1 MKRARRIDPLY
12 VVATTLTIAVLGL
25 AVLVGA
31 NAQGQR
37 RTASVFDQTSGG
49 ASDLRALVEALGART
64 VILQGERFAP
74 RESGAS
80 VVFLLGATE
89 FVDEEDVT
97 AARAFLQ
104 NGGTL
109 VVATDAG
116 FAETALLRAF
126 GADLSGRA
134 LSSEYDTTSVLAA
147 PARANRIVLDRGATL
162 GLGDRWSPVARVGE
176 QTIAA
181 MTREGRGTVVL
192 VSSLAPFV
200 NALLGEGDNSRFALS
215 LAASGFG
222 AGRSVGFDEYHH
234 GAHPSPELLAVL
246 ERTWLGRAL
255 LVVAGIV
262 FVYLLW
268 SGRRFGPPLP
278 ADPRPPRSSL
288 DYVRGFAGLVRR
300 SGRDEIARDRLRRD
314 LRVGLAARYGLDPTT
329 GFDRVLATAD
339 ANEPTVAAEAR
350 AIDAALTRRLRDAEL
365 LRTVAR
371 IERVVAKREAV

>member
-12 VVATTLTIAVLGL
+12 VVATILTIAVLGL

-162 GLGDRWSPVARVGE
+162 NLGDRWSPVARVGE
-176 QTIAA
+176 QTVAA

-222 AGRSVGFDEYHH
+222 AGHSVGFDEYHH

>member
-12 VVATTLTIAVLGL
+12 VVATILTIAVLGL

-162 GLGDRWSPVARVGE
+162 NLGDRWSPVARVGE

-222 AGRSVGFDEYHH
+222 AGHSVGFDEYHH

-314 LRVGLAARYGLDPTT
+314 LRVGLATRYGLDPTT

-339 ANEPTVAAEAR
+339 ANEPIVAAEAR

>member
-12 VVATTLTIAVLGL
+12 VVATILTIAVLGL

-162 GLGDRWSPVARVGE
+162 NLGDRWSPVARAGE

>member
-12 VVATTLTIAVLGL
+12 VVATILTIAVLGL

-31 NAQGQR
+31 NAEGQR

-134 LSSEYDTTSVLAA
+134 LSTEYDTTSVLAA

-162 GLGDRWSPVARVGE
+162 NLGDRWSPVARVGE

-222 AGRSVGFDEYHH
+222 AGHSVGFDEYHH

>member
-12 VVATTLTIAVLGL
+12 VVATILTIAVLGL

-162 GLGDRWSPVARVGE
+162 NLGDRWSPVARVGE

-222 AGRSVGFDEYHH
+222 AGHSVGFDEYHH

-339 ANEPTVAAEAR
+339 ANEPIVAAEAR

>member
-12 VVATTLTIAVLGL
+12 VVATILTIAVLGL

-109 VVATDAG
+109 VVAADAG

-222 AGRSVGFDEYHH
+222 AGHSVGFDEYHH

>member
-12 VVATTLTIAVLGL
+12 VVATILTIAVLGL

>member
-12 VVATTLTIAVLGL
+12 VVATILTIAVLGL

-31 NAQGQR
+31 NAEGQR

-222 AGRSVGFDEYHH
+222 AGHSVGFDEYHH

-350 AIDAALTRRLRDAEL
+350 AIDATLTRRLRDAEL

>member
-12 VVATTLTIAVLGL
+12 VVATILTIAVLGL

-176 QTIAA
+176 QTVAA

-222 AGRSVGFDEYHH
+222 AGHSVGFDEYHH

>member
-12 VVATTLTIAVLGL
+12 VVATILTIAVLGL

-162 GLGDRWSPVARVGE
+162 NLGDRWSPVARVGE

-255 LVVAGIV
+255 LVIAGIV

>member
-12 VVATTLTIAVLGL
+12 VVATILTIAVLGL

-162 GLGDRWSPVARVGE
+162 GLGDRWSPVARAGE

-222 AGRSVGFDEYHH
+222 AGHSVGFDEYHH

>member
-12 VVATTLTIAVLGL
+12 VVATILTIAVLGL

-162 GLGDRWSPVARVGE
+162 GLGDRWSPVARAGE

-222 AGRSVGFDEYHH
+222 VGHSVGFDEYHH

-350 AIDAALTRRLRDAEL
+350 AIDATLTRRLRDAEL

>member
-12 VVATTLTIAVLGL
+12 VVATILTIAVLGL

-222 AGRSVGFDEYHH
+222 AGHSVGFDEYHH

-350 AIDAALTRRLRDAEL
+350 AIDATLTRRLRDAEL

>member
-12 VVATTLTIAVLGL
+12 VVAAILTIAVLGL

>member
-12 VVATTLTIAVLGL
+12 VVATILTIAVLGL

-222 AGRSVGFDEYHH
+222 AGHSVGFDEYHH

>member
-12 VVATTLTIAVLGL
+12 VVATILTIAVLGL

-222 AGRSVGFDEYHH
+222 AGHSVGFDEYHH

-339 ANEPTVAAEAR
+339 ANEPIVAAEAR

>member
-12 VVATTLTIAVLGL
+12 VVATILTIAVLGL

-222 AGRSVGFDEYHH
+222 AGHSVGFDEYHH

-339 ANEPTVAAEAR
+339 ANEPVVAAEAR

>member
-31 NAQGQR
+31 NAEGQR

-162 GLGDRWSPVARVGE
+162 NLGDRWSPVARVGE

-222 AGRSVGFDEYHH
+222 AGHSVGFDEYHH

-339 ANEPTVAAEAR
+339 ANEPIVAAEAR

>member
-12 VVATTLTIAVLGL
+12 VVATILTIAVLGL

-222 AGRSVGFDEYHH
+222 AGHSVGFDEYHH

-255 LVVAGIV
+255 LVIAGIV

>member
-12 VVATTLTIAVLGL
+12 VVATILTIAVLGL

-162 GLGDRWSPVARVGE
+162 NLGDRWSPVARVGE

-222 AGRSVGFDEYHH
+222 AGHSVGFDEYHH

-262 FVYLLW
+262 FIYLLW

>member
-12 VVATTLTIAVLGL
+12 VVATILTIAVLGL

-162 GLGDRWSPVARVGE
+162 NLGDRWSPVARVGE

-222 AGRSVGFDEYHH
+222 AGHSVGFDEYHH

-350 AIDAALTRRLRDAEL
+350 AIDATLTRRLRDAEL

>member
-12 VVATTLTIAVLGL
+12 VVATILTIAVLGL

-89 FVDEEDVT
+89 FVGEEDVT

-222 AGRSVGFDEYHH
+222 VGHSVGFDEYHH

-350 AIDAALTRRLRDAEL
+350 AIDATLTRRLRDAEL

>member
-12 VVATTLTIAVLGL
+12 VVATILTIAVLGL

-31 NAQGQR
+31 NAEGQR

-134 LSSEYDTTSVLAA
+134 LSSEYDTASVLAA

-162 GLGDRWSPVARVGE
+162 NLGDRWSPVARVGE

-222 AGRSVGFDEYHH
+222 AGHYVGFD
-234 GAHPSPELLAVL
+234 G
-246 ERTWLGRAL
+246 
-255 LVVAGIV
+255 
-262 FVYLLW
+262 
-268 SGRRFGPPLP
+268 
-278 ADPRPPRSSL
+278 
-288 DYVRGFAGLVRR
+288 
-300 SGRDEIARDRLRRD
+300 
-314 LRVGLAARYGLDPTT
+314 
-329 GFDRVLATAD
+329 VLATAD
-339 ANEPTVAAEAR
+339 ANEPIVAAEAR

>member
-12 VVATTLTIAVLGL
+12 VVATILTIAVLGL

-31 NAQGQR
+31 NAEGQR

-89 FVDEEDVT
+89 FVGEEDVT

-222 AGRSVGFDEYHH
+222 AGHSVGFDEYHH

-339 ANEPTVAAEAR
+339 ANEPIVAAEAR

>member
-12 VVATTLTIAVLGL
+12 VVATILTIAVLGL

-134 LSSEYDTTSVLAA
+134 LSSEYDTASVLAA

-222 AGRSVGFDEYHH
+222 AGHSVGFDEYHH

>member
-12 VVATTLTIAVLGL
+12 VVATILTIAVLGL

-31 NAQGQR
+31 NAEGQR

-89 FVDEEDVT
+89 FVGEEDVT

-162 GLGDRWSPVARVGE
+162 NLGDRWSPVARVGE

-222 AGRSVGFDEYHH
+222 AGHSVGFDEYHH

>member
-12 VVATTLTIAVLGL
+12 VVATILTIAVLGL

-162 GLGDRWSPVARVGE
+162 NLGDRWSPVARVGE

-222 AGRSVGFDEYHH
+222 AGHSVGFDEYHH

>member
-12 VVATTLTIAVLGL
+12 VVATILTIAVLGL

-176 QTIAA
+176 QTVAA

>member
-12 VVATTLTIAVLGL
+12 VVATILTIAVLGL

-31 NAQGQR
+31 NAEGQR

-222 AGRSVGFDEYHH
+222 AGHSVGFDEYHH

-329 GFDRVLATAD
+329 GFDRVLATAE

-350 AIDAALTRRLRDAEL
+350 AIDATLTRRLRDAEL

>member
-12 VVATTLTIAVLGL
+12 VVATILTIAVLGL

-116 FAETALLRAF
+116 FTETALLRAF

-162 GLGDRWSPVARVGE
+162 NLGDRWSPVARVGE

-222 AGRSVGFDEYHH
+222 AGHSVGFDEYHH

>member
-12 VVATTLTIAVLGL
+12 VVATILTIAVLGL

-222 AGRSVGFDEYHH
+222 AGHSVGFDEYHH

-255 LVVAGIV
+255 LVVAGII

>member
-1 MKRARRIDPLY
+1 
-12 VVATTLTIAVLGL
+12 
-25 AVLVGA
+25 
-31 NAQGQR
+31 
-37 RTASVFDQTSGG
+37 
-49 ASDLRALVEALGART
+49 
-64 VILQGERFAP
+64 
-74 RESGAS
+74 
-80 VVFLLGATE
+80 
-89 FVDEEDVT
+89 
-97 AARAFLQ
+97 
-104 NGGTL
+104 
-109 VVATDAG
+109 
-116 FAETALLRAF
+116 
-126 GADLSGRA
+126 
-134 LSSEYDTTSVLAA
+134 
-147 PARANRIVLDRGATL
+147 VLDRGATL

>member
-12 VVATTLTIAVLGL
+12 VVATILTIAVLGL

-109 VVATDAG
+109 VVAADAG

-162 GLGDRWSPVARVGE
+162 NLGDRWSPVARVGE

-222 AGRSVGFDEYHH
+222 AGHSVGFDEYHH

>member
-12 VVATTLTIAVLGL
+12 VVATILTIAVLGL

-162 GLGDRWSPVARVGE
+162 NLGDRWSPVARVGE

>member
-12 VVATTLTIAVLGL
+12 VVATILTIAVLGL

-162 GLGDRWSPVARVGE
+162 NLGDRWSPVARVGE

-222 AGRSVGFDEYHH
+222 AEHSVGFDEYHH

>member
-12 VVATTLTIAVLGL
+12 VVAAILTIAVLGL

-162 GLGDRWSPVARVGE
+162 NLGDRWSPVARVGE

-222 AGRSVGFDEYHH
+222 AGHSVGFDEYHH

>member
-12 VVATTLTIAVLGL
+12 VVATILTIAVLGL

-89 FVDEEDVT
+89 FVGEEDVT

-162 GLGDRWSPVARVGE
+162 GLGDRWSPVARAGE

-222 AGRSVGFDEYHH
+222 VGHSVGFDEYHH

-350 AIDAALTRRLRDAEL
+350 AIDATLTRRLRDAEL